1 MRNSECG
8 MRNRS
13 GMSRDT
19 IPTLTFRIPHSA
31 FRILVLLA
39 ACTPIT
45 TRPDFRP
52 DPRALTVVLD
62 ARPERVTT
70 VLDSLVAAESLEV
83 ARANVRD
90 GYVETAWYDTQA
102 HRTRHA
108 PHPLL
113 HDVEVEHRVAARSV
127 REAHGEPEHRQ
138 PASHVAEPGHHVP
151 LARYRD
157 DRAGAALADH
167 PPRELSSGCYEYR
180 DVVAPGDRQHPI
192 ERLLG
197 ETARDE
203 NQQLALAHRPA
214 AALGEGVVHV
224 DGRVLHPI
232 PLAERPRDKRG
243 EAHQAEIGP
252 PLEPALGEREH
263 APIEGKERSEE
274 RPCRERG

>member
-1 MRNSECG
+1 MLISVRSVECG
-8 MRNRS
+8 VRS
-13 GMSRDT
+13 R
-19 IPTLTFRIPHSA
+19 PTDVGARVLTLSFRTPHSA
-31 FRILVLLA
+31 LRICLLLA

-45 TRPDFRP
+45 TRLDFRP
-52 DPRALTVVLD
+52 DPRALSIILD

-70 VLDSLVAAESLEV
+70 VLDSLVAAESHEV

-102 HRTRHA
+102 HRIRPHQA

-232 PLAERPRDKRG
+232 PLAERPGDGGGK
-243 EAHQAEIGP
+243 AHQPEIGP

-263 APIEGKERSEE
+263 APIEGKD
-274 RPCRERG
+274 

>member
-62 ARPERVTT
+62 ARPERVTM

-102 HRTRHA
+102 HRTRHHEREITNLA
-108 PHPLL
+108 PTVKIRFWADPWVPGQTRLTT
-113 HDVEVEHRVAARSV
+113 
-127 REAHGEPEHRQ
+127 EP
-138 PASHVAEPGHHVP
+138 V
-151 LARYRD
+151 Y
-157 DRAGAALADH
+157 
-167 PPRELSSGCYEYR
+167 
-180 DVVAPGDRQHPI
+180 
-192 ERLLG
+192 
-197 ETARDE
+197 
-203 NQQLALAHRPA
+203 
-214 AALGEGVVHV
+214 
-224 DGRVLHPI
+224 
-232 PLAERPRDKRG
+232 RPRYDPSRPERDLEVIASKEHEGYKIAQRLVDKLKQKFG
-243 EAHQAEIGP
+243 VPKAAQEEARPTP
-252 PLEPALGEREH
+252 PPS
-263 APIEGKERSEE
+263 PS
-274 RPCRERG
+274 PTPP